1 MSSRHVTSA
10 RERPRCT
17 LPAPPPH
24 ATVPFFFF
32 SWLVGDGATLQ
43 RVSLWEVGFDRY
55 ALGGAAWRAGS
66 GWRQPLPRAC
76 ALVPLGDPG
85 GRAPRAGNGRL
96 RCVTRQRIRGKA
108 SVTRPRWILPTVDQG
123 GILGRDFQNRFGLPE
138 SIPIQERGN
147 RMLPFLSEFWKVLLI
162 FSRVSLELGIFVGVV
177 SLRQP
182 HGAGIAADSV
192 ATRSAL
198 LSRFLC
204 SWNG

>member
-1 MSSRHVTSA
+1 M
-10 RERPRCT
+10 
-17 LPAPPPH
+17 
-24 ATVPFFFF
+24 
-32 SWLVGDGATLQ
+32 
-43 RVSLWEVGFDRY
+43 
-55 ALGGAAWRAGS
+55 
-66 GWRQPLPRAC
+66 
-76 ALVPLGDPG
+76 
-85 GRAPRAGNGRL
+85 
-96 RCVTRQRIRGKA
+96 
-108 SVTRPRWILPTVDQG
+108 
-123 GILGRDFQNRFGLPE
+123 GRDFQNRFGLPE